1 MKLTYFKRFVFTW
14 QRKQLL
20 GLEATHSIGKPDRA
34 QTIAYLLT
42 VLAFFFVFL
51 LYLSKSNH
59 IFHLLLLN

>member
-34 QTIAYLLT
+34 QTIAYFLT
-42 VLAFFFVFL
+42 VLAFFFCVP
-51 LYLSKSNH
+51 SVSVKE
-59 IFHLLLLN
+59 